1 MIKKLK
7 IEQLILKQITRI
19 YHILV
24 LVLKSILLSG
34 KKLILCSNR
43 KITDNGIIFLMRCIG
58 ENLKKLEYLG
68 LNFSYFSKLTDVGVN
83 SIATAIG
90 DNLKRLQHLDI
101 NLSYCKHVT
110 DHGLRELALAIGNGI
125 PNLQELVLGF
135 WK

>member
-1 MIKKLK
+1 
-7 IEQLILKQITRI
+7 
-19 YHILV
+19 
-24 LVLKSILLSG
+24 
-34 KKLILCSNR
+34 
-43 KITDNGIIFLMRCIG
+43 MR
-58 ENLKKLEYLG
+58 
-68 LNFSYFSKLTDVGVN
+68 SFSKLTDVGVN

-110 DHGLRELALAIGNGI
+110 DNGLRELALAIGNGI